1 MHRDQGKEKIYRVP
15 CLSGRCR
22 QLSLSGREDGICW
35 GGGGGLNPQG
45 LILAWSQNLHSLPRL
60 SFIGNIMSLNS
71 LVSAS
76 KP

>member
-1 MHRDQGKEKIYRVP
+1 MSHVCAQRAGKREVLQSPLPFWEMQTALSFWQG
-15 CLSGRCR
+15 G
-22 QLSLSGREDGICW
+22 

-45 LILAWSQNLHSLPRL
+45 LILAWSQNLHPLPRL
-60 SFIGNIMSLNS
+60 SFIGNLMSLNS